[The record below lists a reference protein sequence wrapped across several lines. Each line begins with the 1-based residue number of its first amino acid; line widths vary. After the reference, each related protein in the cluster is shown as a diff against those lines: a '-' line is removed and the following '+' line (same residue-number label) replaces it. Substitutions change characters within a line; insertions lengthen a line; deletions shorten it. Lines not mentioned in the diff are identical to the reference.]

1 VDEHELGEVYAGSY
15 RRLVVRLYA
24 VTGDLAEAEEVV
36 QEAFVR
42 VLASP
47 RRLRGVDSPE
57 AWLFRVA
64 VNLTRT
70 RARRRQV
77 LDRLLRRIGEP
88 PVVPD
93 HSADHVA
100 LMAALRHLPTG
111 QRYALA
117 LHYLLDLPIDEVAQI
132 LDVSLGTV
140 KSRLHRGR
148 AALADLYRD
157 DLTRVGGDH
166 A

>member
-1 VDEHELGEVYAGSY
+1 VGEHDLGEVYAGSY

-24 VTGDLAEAEEVV
+24 ITTDLAEAEEVV

-47 RRLRGVDSPE
+47 RRLRDVDSPE
-57 AWLFRVA
+57 AWLFRTA
-64 VNLTRT
+64 VNLART
-70 RARRRQV
+70 RARRRLV
-77 LDRLLRRIGEP
+77 LDRVLRRVGEP

-93 HSADHVA
+93 TSDDHVA
-100 LMAALRHLPTG
+100 LIAALRGLPAG

-117 LHYLLDLPIDEVAQI
+117 LHYLLDLPIEEVAEV
-132 LDVSLGTV
+132 LGVSVGTV

-148 AALADLYRD
+148 AALAGAFRG